1 MLFSLVTTTMWEVWC
16 NCITQFVMHQGLKHT
31 VKLTHQQVQF
41 NYRVTA
47 SPYVWN
53 HSVCQLVE
61 HPTSVTLP
69 AETCLGKDASV
80 VCSASIDSL
89 PVYYQS
95 GRCTT
100 MLIHSPASAIPL
112 HTWVKIILKTEFK
125 MWPFTVVKKKE
136 GRLDFC
142 VLTLLSRTKC
152 GWYCLFMEKDTFST
166 FLLPSV
172 SLR

>member
-125 MWPFTVVKKKE
+125 MWPFTVVKKRKE
-136 GRLDFC
+136 DLTFVSWLYCHGQNVVGTACLWKKTPFQLSSFLAFC
-142 VLTLLSRTKC
+142 
-152 GWYCLFMEKDTFST
+152 
-166 FLLPSV
+166 
-172 SLR
+172 LR